1 MVDQI
6 SDYSQ
11 SNQNELSQDQLS
23 EEISDLMVKTGVF
36 DDQRFFGQVPNYEM
50 SNFREY
56 LANPQGYR
64 INQAEDVKFNYEL
77 RKQMEQRL
85 MMHVNQLS
93 QSEKVNMI
101 GNLVPEFGKA
111 LERLRTVS
119 TKYDTLMQRL
129 NPSGLHPTVLNMH
142 GGKLRE
148 LLMSDKFA
156 KKIKLVD
163 DFSAGRQA
171 GNLSLNVQ
179 KTLQPTDVEEIG
191 GKQGRKEQ
199 IFEQNNQLQDTEMK
213 LKDA

>member
-1 MVDQI
+1 
-6 SDYSQ
+6 
-11 SNQNELSQDQLS
+11 
-23 EEISDLMVKTGVF
+23 
-36 DDQRFFGQVPNYEM
+36 M

-101 GNLVPEFGKA
+101 GNLVPEFGEA

-171 GNLSLNVQ
+171 GNLSLNVN
-179 KTLQPTDVEEIG
+179 KSLQPTDVEEIG

>member
-6 SDYSQ
+6 SNYSQ
-11 SNQNELSQDQLS
+11 SIQNELSQDQLS
-23 EEISDLMVKTGVF
+23 EEIYDLMVKTGVF

-101 GNLVPEFGKA
+101 GNLVPEFGEA

-171 GNLSLNVQ
+171 GNLSLNV
-179 KTLQPTDVEEIG
+179 
-191 GKQGRKEQ
+191 
-199 IFEQNNQLQDTEMK
+199 
-213 LKDA
+213 